1 MENFAL
7 ENLNEHR
14 KGLLGKTLAIS
25 DMLTW
30 SKVRELLLD
39 SHVVLV
45 VNSND
50 GHQVVSIVL
59 YVLQYRILQ

>member
-30 SKVRELLLD
+30 SKVRALIVD
-39 SHVVLV
+39 SHMMLLVDSNERHLV
-45 VNSND
+45 VSF
-50 GHQVVSIVL
+50 VSYNVL
-59 YVLQYRILQ
+59 